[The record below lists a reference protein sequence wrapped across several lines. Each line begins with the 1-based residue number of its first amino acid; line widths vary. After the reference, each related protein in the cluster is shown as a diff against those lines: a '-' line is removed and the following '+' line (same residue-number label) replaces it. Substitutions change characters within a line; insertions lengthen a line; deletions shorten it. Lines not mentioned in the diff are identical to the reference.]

1 MSETAPEP
9 APTGRHAISGPT
21 FSALSN
27 AQLAIRAAIAATVA
41 AVIAQTLKLDY
52 PIYAFLS
59 AVIATDLTQL
69 QSRHLGLRRLVATLL
84 GAIGGGLTSTLLPSS
99 PWSAGLAICGTVL
112 VSRRLNV
119 RNGAKVAG
127 FVSAII
133 VLHFSPDPWGHAYDR
148 LIETALGIT
157 IAWLASFVPLLFRNQ
172 EVEAR
177 LSAQQS
183 QAARWLQL
191 DLEPTDDDPLTFL
204 ADAQIAIRTAVAA
217 TLAALISQLLGLD
230 YPVFAAISAIITT
243 DLAPAT
249 SITVGARRIVATII
263 GAICGGA
270 GSLLLG
276 TEPWWLGVALLI
288 TMLGCQVL
296 RSSEGSKVA
305 ACTCG
310 IGMLMH
316 GGHPLSFAVHRVV
329 ETGLGVATAWAVSYV
344 PKLFSHGPRTDCAR
358 DA

>member
-1 MSETAPEP
+1 MSEAAPD
-9 APTGRHAISGPT
+9 RRAISGTT

-41 AVIAQTLKLDY
+41 AVIAQTLGLDY
-52 PIYAFLS
+52 PIYAFL
-59 AVIATDLTQL
+59 AAIIATDLTQH
-69 QSRHLGLRRLVATLL
+69 QSRQLGLRRLAATLL
-84 GAIGGGLTSTLLPSS
+84 GAAGGGLVSSVLPPSA
-99 PWSAGLAICGTVL
+99 WSAGLAIFGTVL
-112 VSRRLNV
+112 VARRLNV

-127 FVSAII
+127 YVSAII

-157 IAWLASFVPLLFRNQ
+157 VAWLASFVPLLFRNQ

-177 LSAQQS
+177 LSEQQS

-191 DLEPTDDDPLTFL
+191 DLEPTDDDPLTLL

-217 TLAALISQLLGLD
+217 TLAALISQLLGLA
-230 YPVFAAISAIITT
+230 YPIFAAISAIITT
-243 DLAPAT
+243 DLAPAA

-263 GAICGGA
+263 GAACGSV
-270 GSLLLG
+270 GSLVVG
-276 TEPWWLGVALLI
+276 TEPWWLGVALLV
-288 TMLGCQVL
+288 TMLGCQSL
-296 RSSEGSKVA
+296 RSPEGSKVA

-316 GGHPLSFAVHRVV
+316 GGHPVSFAVHRVV
-329 ETGLGVATAWAVSYV
+329 ETGLGVATAWVVSYL
-344 PKLFSHGPRTDCAR
+344 PKLFSHRPRTDSA
-358 DA
+358 